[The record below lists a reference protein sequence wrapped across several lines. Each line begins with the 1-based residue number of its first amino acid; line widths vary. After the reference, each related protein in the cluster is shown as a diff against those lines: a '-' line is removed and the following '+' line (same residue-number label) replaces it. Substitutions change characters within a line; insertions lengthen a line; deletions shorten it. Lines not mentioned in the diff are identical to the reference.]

1 VNRGKAFL
9 ALILAQ
15 ACHSVEE
22 YFTRLY
28 DRFPPAR
35 LVSDLFGLPR
45 PLGFIA
51 FNVSL
56 VAFGLLCY
64 AGPVRRG
71 SRGALPL
78 AWFWVVLE
86 TLNACGHVAW
96 AVSAGGYRP
105 GLATAP
111 LLFIAALFLGWRLS
125 RSPSETCSADSDA
138 DKLSGRSVSR

>member
-1 VNRGKAFL
+1 MPRLSRAAFL
-9 ALILAQ
+9 ALILVQ

-28 DRFPPAR
+28 DRFAPAR
-35 LVSDLFGLPR
+35 FVSDLFGFPR

-56 VAFGLLCY
+56 VAFGLWCWF
-64 AGPVRRG
+64 GPVRRG
-71 SRGALPL
+71 TRGALPL

-86 TLNACGHVAW
+86 SLNGFGHIAW

-111 LLFIAALFLGWRLS
+111 FLMATALFLAWRLA
-125 RSPSETCSADSDA
+125 RSPSETDSV
-138 DKLSGRSVSR
+138 GRAHG